1 MLACDVT
8 FCVLSYWM
16 HMIFGGPSQQLL
28 RLKIP
33 PLMFVSAAACRSFD
47 RFFRDGGGV
56 SGSFQQG
63 ACIFSPQ
70 KAFYFLFI
78 IWSCWFISSLTNPNP
93 SSRAPLMSP
102 VNTIS
107 ANQPTTSRPSWRS
120 TLETWA
126 APVAGVGAPVE
137 GGEAAA
143 GEAAGRHAGEDA
155 PKR

>member
-1 MLACDVT
+1 
-8 FCVLSYWM
+8 
-16 HMIFGGPSQQLL
+16 
-28 RLKIP
+28 
-33 PLMFVSAAACRSFD
+33 
-47 RFFRDGGGV
+47 
-56 SGSFQQG
+56 
-63 ACIFSPQ
+63 
-70 KAFYFLFI
+70 
-78 IWSCWFISSLTNPNP
+78 
-93 SSRAPLMSP
+93 MSP